1 MGPQGRF
8 MDAQNYKSVCAK
20 VFDFCKILK
29 MCKKILVNLRSIF
42 VIILYYSNRRCL
54 QKESQLKV
62 S

>member
-29 MCKKILVNLRSIF
+29 MCKKILSMNSGFKLFKNENAYRKSH
-42 VIILYYSNRRCL
+42 N
-54 QKESQLKV
+54 
-62 S
+62 